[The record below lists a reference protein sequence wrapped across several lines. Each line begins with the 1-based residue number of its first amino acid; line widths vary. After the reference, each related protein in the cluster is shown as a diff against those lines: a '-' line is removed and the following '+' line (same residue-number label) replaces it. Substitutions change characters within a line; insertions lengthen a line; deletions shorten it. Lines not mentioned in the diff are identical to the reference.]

1 MAPPSYQQ
9 DLEAGCCVVKVAN
22 QNKECVAGCGGCLG
36 LALTLFLIVLLS
48 SIKVVEVNQQL
59 VFSNSEGKWVRNGPF
74 TAVVWPHQRMA
85 RREATRLGSREY
97 VVLKNERTGEK
108 RHVSGP
114 GLIFPGPY
122 DSIEETRPKVM
133 LQKNEYTRLVDTLSG
148 FERVV
153 RGPQTLVPAP
163 LEEAPK
169 GKELAIVVGATN
181 AVLVLN
187 KTTGVKSLVTKQGMF
202 TPGPYEAVL
211 RVQEAKLVE
220 PHEYAVVKDH
230 LSGSSRNE
238 LGPQLLQVGAY
249 EELLEVASKVM
260 LQKDEYLR
268 LLDERTG
275 AERVLTGPQ
284 TVVPEPWE
292 NAPDGKQ
299 QAAFV
304 TTESAVLVLTRTTG
318 QQRLEKA
325 PGVFIPAPYERVLKV
340 RRKIHVLPHEAVVV
354 RAANGAITVR
364 SGTSSGGS
372 NAFFLEP
379 YTEVVEMNWSSY
391 NRPGAEEPVPRL
403 PVTNIDLRSQKMFF
417 NYEVRTGDNVKLR
430 LEGTIFWQVKD
441 VAALISMTSDPSG
454 DVSQHARSALI
465 QGVSKVPLSR
475 FMSDFNNITTEAFR
489 TQASD
494 GFYAERGVELQSMEL
509 TRFDCVDEET
519 AAVLQQ
525 IIQET
530 TNRINELQK
539 ADSENEVRSAHL
551 QADIALEKQRTE
563 LIRTRAENSRLEAE
577 MAGQA
582 DGTKLVKSAAT
593 FIDGLNASLPSVD
606 ARVELYRLHE
616 TTKGRNTDTQN
627 LAAGNAKL
635 FLTPQDLNLK
645 LQMGSESSSS

>member
-1 MAPPSYQQ
+1 MARGPQH
-9 DLEAGCCVVKVAN
+9 DLEAGCCVRVAN
-22 QNKECVAGCGGCLG
+22 ENKECVVGCGGL
-36 LALTLFLIVLLS
+36 LALTFSLFLIVLLS
-48 SIKVVEVNQQL
+48 AIKVVEVNQQL

-74 TAVVWPHQRMA
+74 TAVVWPHQRME
-85 RREATRLGSREY
+85 RREAIRLGSREY

-114 GLIFPGPY
+114 GLIFPEAY
-122 DSIEETRPKVM
+122 DSVEETKPKVM
-133 LQKNEYTRLVDTLSG
+133 LQKNEYMRLVDTLSG

-153 RGPQTLVPAP
+153 TGPQTLVPEP
-163 LEEAPK
+163 LETAPK
-169 GKELAIVVGATN
+169 GKEQAVVIGATS
-181 AVLVLN
+181 AVVVLH
-187 KTTGVKSLVTKQGMF
+187 KTTGVRSLVTRKGMF
-202 TPGPYEAVL
+202 MPGPYEAIVS
-211 RVQEAKLVE
+211 VQEARLIE

-249 EELLEVASKVM
+249 EELLEVTGKVM

-268 LLDERTG
+268 LLDKRTG
-275 AERVLTGPQ
+275 AERVFTGPQ

-299 QAAFV
+299 KAAFV
-304 TTESAVLVLTRTTG
+304 TTESAVLVLNRTSG
-318 QQRLEKA
+318 QQHLEKV
-325 PGVFIPAPYERVLKV
+325 PGVFIPAPYERVLQV
-340 RRKIHVLPHEAVVV
+340 SQKIHVLPHEAVVV
-354 RAANGAITVR
+354 RSESGKITVR
-364 SGTSSGGS
+364 NGANSGGS

-379 YTEVVEMNWSSY
+379 YTEVVQMRWSSY
-391 NRPGAEEPVPRL
+391 AQPGAEEPVPKV
-403 PVTNIDLRSQKMFF
+403 PVTNIDLRAQKMFF

-441 VAALISMTSDPSG
+441 VAAMISMTSDPSG
-454 DVSQHARSALI
+454 DISQHARSALI
-465 QGVSKVPLSR
+465 QGVSKVPLST

-539 ADSENEVRSAHL
+539 ADSENEVRSAHMK
-551 QADIALEKQRTE
+551 ADIALERQRTD
-563 LIRTRAENSRLEAE
+563 LIRTKAENSRLEAE

-582 DGTKLVKSAAT
+582 DGTKLMKSAST
-593 FIDGLNASLPSVD
+593 FIDGLNTSLPSVD

-627 LAAGNAKL
+627 LASGSAKL

-645 LQMGSESSSS
+645 LQMGSGGSA